1 MGGDHRPGRADG
13 ERSRSVTPHLD
24 ADHVV
29 TDPDVTLD
37 PDDWDDY
44 RRLAHRMVDDLVDQ
58 MSGVR
63 DGPVWQPI
71 ADGARDA
78 LHEPLPRDA
87 QPAER
92 VYEDFLHHVRPYP
105 RGNQHPRFMGWVN
118 GSGAPFGVLADLLA
132 SGMNPSVGAFENAA
146 GLVEDQVVGWLKEM
160 LDFPETCGAVLTSG
174 CSMSTILGLAVARHA
189 RVGIDVRR
197 RGLVGAD
204 PLVLYTSTE
213 AHSSVDKACE
223 LLGFGTDALR
233 RIGTTADRGL
243 DVDELL
249 QAIEDDRRAGKR
261 PIAVIATVGTVNTG
275 AIDDLER
282 IADVCADAELWLHVD
297 GAFGALAWLVDEL
310 RPRLAGLQRAD
321 SLAFD
326 LHKWLY
332 LPYDIGCVFV
342 RDAELHRATFS
353 QNADYLT
360 SMGGWGRPG
369 TSYADLGIEL
379 TRRFRALKA
388 WMCIKHHGV
397 GALSDQIRLNIAQ
410 AAHFEASIRAS
421 DRLELLADRAL
432 NVVCFRFVHPT
443 LGAGRLDAVNRQILG
458 ELWTSGAAVIS
469 DTLLDGRFALRAAIT
484 NHRSRF
490 ADIDLI
496 VERIVAL
503 GERNVADEQR
513 LAHLGNGHGIAG
525 SNGNG
530 ASPGQARAT
539 I

>member
-1 MGGDHRPGRADG
+1 MNR
-13 ERSRSVTPHLD
+13 HLD
-24 ADHVV
+24 AGPIA

-37 PDDWDDY
+37 PTDWGEY

-58 MSGVR
+58 MSTVR

-71 ADGARDA
+71 ADGHRDA
-78 LHEPLPRDA
+78 LHEPLPVNS
-87 QPAER
+87 QPADR
-92 VYEDFLHHVRPYP
+92 VYEDFLHYVQPYP

-118 GSGAPFGVLADLLA
+118 GSAAPLGVLADLLA

-160 LDFPETCGAVLTSG
+160 LDFPADCGAVLTSG

-189 RVGIDVRR
+189 RGGVDIRR
-197 RGLVGAD
+197 RGLVGAG
-204 PLVLYTSTE
+204 PVVLYTSTE
-213 AHSSVDKACE
+213 AHRSVDKACE

-249 QAIEDDRRAGKR
+249 ETIELDRQAGRR

-282 IADVCADAELWLHVD
+282 IADVCDDADLWLHVD

-310 RPRLAGLQRAD
+310 RPQLAGLQRAD

-353 QNADYLT
+353 QKADYLT
-360 SMGGWGRPG
+360 SMGGWGQPG
-369 TSYADLGIEL
+369 TCYADLGIEL

-397 GALSDQIRLNIAQ
+397 AALSDQIRLNIAQ
-410 AAHFEASIRAS
+410 AAHFEASIRANN
-421 DRLELLADRAL
+421 RLELLADRAL

-443 LGAGRLDAVNRQILG
+443 LGADRLDAVNRQILG

-469 DTLLDGRFALRAAIT
+469 DTLLDGTFALRAAIT
-484 NHRSRF
+484 NHRCRF
-490 ADIDLI
+490 SDIDLI

-503 GERNVADEQR
+503 GEHVVVDGRHP
-513 LAHLGNGHGIAG
+513 AHLGNGHGSGG